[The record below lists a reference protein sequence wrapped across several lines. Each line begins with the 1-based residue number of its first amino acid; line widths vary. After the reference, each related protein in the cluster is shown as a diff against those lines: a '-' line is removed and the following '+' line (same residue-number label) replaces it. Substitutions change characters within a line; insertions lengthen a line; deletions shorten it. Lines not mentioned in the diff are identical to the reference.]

1 MSAAIEVRGL
11 RKDYRAGLG
20 GREVKAL
27 AGIEFAVRSG
37 ELFGLLGPN
46 GAGKTTTV
54 KILLGLTHATA
65 GSASLLG
72 KPVADPESRRR
83 VGYLPEGHRFPGY
96 LTARQTLSIFG
107 RMSGVSSRALSP
119 RIEDLLGRLKLSEW
133 IDVKVKK
140 FSKGMT
146 QRLGLAAAL
155 VHEPEVLLL
164 DEPTDGVDPVG
175 RREIRD
181 LLKAEAAKGRA
192 ILLNSHLLSE
202 IELTCDRVAVLRNGC
217 VAAMGTI
224 DELTKREEKK
234 DSLKVYKLVASGI
247 DDTVLGAFR
256 ETGAGAR
263 WTLVAYFALSSLF
276 ILIFAVAVNLDV
288 VNGALAGAKIF
299 GQNVHMGRQSVDLDK
314 LVLGFESG
322 FAGFLYV
329 VGTFL
334 AIFATA
340 HLVPRLMEKGTVDL
354 YLSRPVGRVPLLLS
368 RYAGGM
374 LLSASNVIY
383 LLGAMWL
390 LVIWK
395 THLVHPRFFF
405 AAGIILFGIAAL
417 MAFAFLIG
425 TLTSSTAVSIMA
437 TFAVFFLSA
446 IL

>member
-247 DDTVLGAFR
+247 DDAVLGAFR
-256 ETGAGAR
+256 ETGAGAER
-263 WTLVAYFALSSLF
+263 
-276 ILIFAVAVNLDV
+276 
-288 VNGALAGAKIF
+288 VNGHVRLLARDAEHLNALIDAARARGALLTELTSEKSTLEEVF
-299 GQNVHMGRQSVDLDK
+299 VDLVKASPD
-314 LVLGFESG
+314 VEP
-322 FAGFLYV
+322 
-329 VGTFL
+329 
-334 AIFATA
+334 
-340 HLVPRLMEKGTVDL
+340 PR
-354 YLSRPVGRVPLLLS
+354 
-368 RYAGGM
+368 
-374 LLSASNVIY
+374 
-383 LLGAMWL
+383 
-390 LVIWK
+390 
-395 THLVHPRFFF
+395 
-405 AAGIILFGIAAL
+405 
-417 MAFAFLIG
+417 
-425 TLTSSTAVSIMA
+425 
-437 TFAVFFLSA
+437 
-446 IL
+446 

>member
-164 DEPTDGVDPVG
+164 DEPMDGVDPVG

-192 ILLNSHLLSE
+192 ILLNG
-202 IELTCDRVAVLRNGC
+202 R

-224 DELTKREEKK
+224 DELTKREEKSSSK
-234 DSLKVYKLVASGI
+234 GYRLVAAPLTEELI
-247 DDTVLGAFR
+247 AEFRRKGASP
-256 ETGAGAR
+256 EC
-263 WTLVAYFALSSLF
+263 
-276 ILIFAVAVNLDV
+276 
-288 VNGALAGAKIF
+288 VNGHLRVLARDAEHLNELIDSARTRGVLLTELTPEKNTLEDVF
-299 GQNVHMGRQSVDLDK
+299 VDLVK
-314 LVLGFESG
+314 
-322 FAGFLYV
+322 
-329 VGTFL
+329 
-334 AIFATA
+334 AT
-340 HLVPRLMEKGTVDL
+340 PE
-354 YLSRPVGRVPLLLS
+354 PVS
-368 RYAGGM
+368 
-374 LLSASNVIY
+374 
-383 LLGAMWL
+383 
-390 LVIWK
+390 
-395 THLVHPRFFF
+395 
-405 AAGIILFGIAAL
+405 
-417 MAFAFLIG
+417 
-425 TLTSSTAVSIMA
+425 
-437 TFAVFFLSA
+437 
-446 IL
+446 